1 MIDYDLDNEVFNFIK
16 NTDKFFQEF
25 NDSVPAN
32 LEVDHEDRAGL
43 CAVFFLSK
51 ICESLQAIENVIIH
65 KIENE

>member
-1 MIDYDLDNEVFNFIK
+1 MVDFDAENNFFDSV
-16 NTDKFFQEF
+16 TDTQKFFEQF